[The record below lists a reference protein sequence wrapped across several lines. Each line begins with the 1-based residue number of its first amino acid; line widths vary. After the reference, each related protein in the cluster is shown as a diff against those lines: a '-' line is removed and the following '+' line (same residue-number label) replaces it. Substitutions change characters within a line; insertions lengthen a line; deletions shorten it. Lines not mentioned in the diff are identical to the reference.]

1 MRVNGHGLCSC
12 TASNGG
18 ATLSTNPY
26 SALSSR
32 ASGSPGFCEAN
43 PPGPPREPAG
53 TSSSAEA
60 LPHRLAHASGALPRA
75 IDTWPPEMTPLLV
88 QFHPAAAN
96 SMQVVGGF
104 STLSHGPRRPTNKRR
119 KFGCQTTR
127 LLTVFCLK
135 WESKKL
141 SPTDWTWPFQSF
153 TVCSVHP
160 AWTTWLAG
168 VDSCLSQPG

>member
-1 MRVNGHGLCSC
+1 MRVDGHGLCSC

-32 ASGSPGFCEAN
+32 TSGSPGFCEAS

-60 LPHRLAHASGALPRA
+60 LPHGLAHASGALPRA

-104 STLSHGPRRPTNKRR
+104 STLSPWTTTANEQTKKVRLPNNK
-119 KFGCQTTR
+119 TVDR
-127 LLTVFCLK
+127 LLLEMGKEEAITHRLDVAFPKLHRLFCTPGL
-135 WESKKL
+135 
-141 SPTDWTWPFQSF
+141 DD
-153 TVCSVHP
+153 
-160 AWTTWLAG
+160 LAG
-168 VDSCLSQPG
+168 WCR